1 MSLILLFLYGTV
13 CVYTAFGST
22 SGENPLQHLQEEV
35 EKMKLMYNSKM
46 EKHEIEMLEMK
57 NKLESLDR
65 QSNSVSG
72 N

>member
-1 MSLILLFLYGTV
+1 MSLLLLFL
-13 CVYTAFGST
+13 CVFCAHSASGST

-35 EKMKLMYNSKM
+35 EKMKLMYDSKM
-46 EKHEIEMLEMK
+46 EKHEMEMLEMK
-57 NKLESLDR
+57 RKLESLDR